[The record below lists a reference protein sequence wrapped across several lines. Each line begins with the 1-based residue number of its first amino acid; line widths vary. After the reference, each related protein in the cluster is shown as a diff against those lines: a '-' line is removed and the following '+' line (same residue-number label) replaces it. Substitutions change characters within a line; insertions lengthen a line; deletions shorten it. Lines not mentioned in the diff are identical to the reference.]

1 MADLPKNR
9 FKAGIRSGTCQIGLW
24 TSLPGTVPVELL
36 SASGFDW
43 LVLDTEHAPSDP
55 LTVLP
60 QMQTMV
66 AHHASPV
73 VRPAWNDKV
82 LIKRFLDLGAQ
93 TQAIMIMNLHSE
105 YACACSDGLSNPAHA
120 NDAQSPA
127 RDAPSQQIGG
137 RPTLPVS
144 RLHCCQTIRHTARH
158 SKNESHCHI
167 GCIIGQHTGCVG
179 NKNTILAGRVDINMI
194 DTGTIICDQFQP
206 VTSLPYQLGINRV
219 GNRRHQNIRI
229 GNRCNYFFA
238 AHWRVVVAQPHVKQ
252 LFHPGF
258 HDLW

>member
-66 AHHASPV
+66 PHHASPV

-93 TQAIMIMNLHSE
+93 TLIVPYVQTKEEAEAAVAAMRYPPRGIRGV
-105 YACACSDGLSNPAHA
+105 A
-120 NDAQSPA
+120 
-127 RDAPSQQIGG
+127 GG
-137 RPTLPVS
+137 VRASLYGQVPDYLLRAEEELCLIVQVETAEALS
-144 RLHCCQTIRHTARH
+144 RLEEIAGVDGVDGVF
-158 SKNESHCHI
+158 I
-167 GCIIGQHTGCVG
+167 GPADLSASMG
-179 NKNTILAGRVDINMI
+179 
-194 DTGTIICDQFQP
+194 
-206 VTSLPYQLGINRV
+206 
-219 GNRRHQNIRI
+219 
-229 GNRCNYFFA
+229 
-238 AHWRVVVAQPHVKQ
+238 
-252 LFHPGF
+252 HPGDMMHPEVVEAIEGGIRRLVEMDVPAGILTGGDF
-258 HDLW
+258 ARRCIELGARFVAVGSDAGLLSKAAYGLATEFKQT